1 MFKKNK
7 LSTLLISTI
16 ATLAFSGCSNEQI
29 SNEQLSSDNK
39 SEITAVE
46 QANISSNAMNKQR
59 KTAADLPHYLERDV
73 QEEVFYFVMPDR
85 FNNGNT
91 SNDLGSK
98 TQPISA
104 GGFDKTNKGMF
115 HGGDIQ
121 GLKDKL
127 PYLKSLGISSIWLTP
142 ILRNQAVQAD
152 SSGYHGYW
160 VLDFTEIDPHLGS
173 NEDLKALIDS
183 AHAENIKIYFDII
196 TNHTA
201 DVIKY
206 VECHGEDGLQWLI
219 SSDKGCPFKS
229 AAQVEAGDKYT
240 TVIPKGHEQLKTPA
254 WLNDPKYYHNQGDSF
269 WQGES
274 SKRGDFNGLDDIDT
288 DNPEVLKGM
297 IDIFE
302 NLITEFKPDG
312 FRIDT
317 VKHVNTD
324 FWAKFSPALVE
335 HAQGL
340 GIKNFFMFGEV
351 YSFTSKEL
359 SEYTTAGN
367 MQSVLDFSFQSAM
380 VQNLIEQKGTKVLA
394 KLFANDI
401 DYLDHDSNANQ
412 LMNFTGNHDMGRF
425 AYMLKQSEF
434 NYSEDQMI
442 KRTLLAHAM
451 TYFMRGVPIIYYGD
465 EQGFVGDG
473 GDQASRQ
480 DMMPSL
486 VESYNDDDL
495 LATDAT
501 TADDNFDINHPIYQS
516 FAQYADI
523 FYRYP
528 ALRRGEQQ
536 TVFQADNNPIFA
548 VSRTM
553 KNNELDK
560 NANASNQTLLIA
572 FNTSDKTAKANLE
585 LNGANYRLV
594 AGKGNL
600 MTKLKDK
607 ESLELPPLS
616 FVIFEKI

>member
-7 LSTLLISTI
+7 ISALLLSAAAL
-16 ATLAFSGCSNEQI
+16 TLAGCGAEKSN
-29 SNEQLSSDNK
+29 DNQ
-39 SEITAVE
+39 
-46 QANISSNAMNKQR
+46 QANVVASNTESTQTNTAKKPY

-73 QEEVFYFVMPDR
+73 QDEVFYFVMPDR
-85 FNNGNT
+85 FHNGNT
-91 SNDLGSK
+91 DNDLGSK

-104 GGFDKTNKGMF
+104 GGLDKTNKGMY

-127 PYLKSLGISSIWLTP
+127 PYLKELGISAIWLTP
-142 ILRNQAVQAD
+142 ILRNQAMQAD

-173 NEDLKALIDS
+173 NDDLKALIAS
-183 AHAENIKIYFDII
+183 AHKENIKIYFDII

-206 VECHGEDGLQWLI
+206 TECHGEDGLQWLVKT
-219 SSDKGCPFKS
+219 DKGCPFKS
-229 AAQVEAGDKYT
+229 AEQLANGDKYT
-240 TVIPKGHEQLKTPA
+240 TVIPKGQEQLKIPA
-254 WLNDPKYYHNQGDSF
+254 WLNDTKYYHNQGDSF

-274 SKRGDFNGLDDIDT
+274 SKRGDFAGLDDINTND
-288 DNPEVLKGM
+288 PEVVKGM
-297 IDIFE
+297 IDIFK

-317 VKHVNTD
+317 VKHVNTE
-324 FWAKFSPALVE
+324 FWAEFAPALVT
-335 HAQGL
+335 HAQAE

-359 SEYTTAGN
+359 SEYTTVGN
-367 MQSVLDFSFQSAM
+367 MQSVLDFAFQGTLAD
-380 VQNLIEQKGTKVLA
+380 VLVHQKGTKALA
-394 KLFANDI
+394 KLFANDV

-425 AYMLKQSEF
+425 AYMLKQSDF
-434 NYSEDQMI
+434 NYNEAQII
-442 KRTLLAHAM
+442 KRNLLAHAM
-451 TYFMRGVPIIYYGD
+451 IYFMRGVPIIYYGD

-486 VESYNDDDL
+486 VASYNDDDL

-501 TADDNFDINHPIYQS
+501 TADDNFDSTHPIYQS

-523 FYRYP
+523 FYQYP
-528 ALRRGEQQ
+528 ALRRGEQA
-536 TVFQADNNPIFA
+536 TVFQADNNSIFA
-548 VSRTM
+548 VTRTI
-553 KNNELDK
+553 
-560 NANASNQTLLIA
+560 NAANGKKEKMLVA
-572 FNTSDKTAKANLE
+572 FNTSDKTASANIKLHDE
-585 LNGANYRLV
+585 NYRLV
-594 AGKGNL
+594 AGEGKPAQ
-600 MTKLKDK
+600 TDK
-607 ESLELPPLS
+607 SNINIEMPALS
-616 FVIFEKI
+616 FAVYQQVN

>member
-1 MFKKNK
+1 
-7 LSTLLISTI
+7 
-16 ATLAFSGCSNEQI
+16 
-29 SNEQLSSDNK
+29 
-39 SEITAVE
+39 
-46 QANISSNAMNKQR
+46 
-59 KTAADLPHYLERDV
+59 
-73 QEEVFYFVMPDR
+73 
-85 FNNGNT
+85 
-91 SNDLGSK
+91 
-98 TQPISA
+98 
-104 GGFDKTNKGMF
+104 
-115 HGGDIQ
+115 
-121 GLKDKL
+121 
-127 PYLKSLGISSIWLTP
+127 
-142 ILRNQAVQAD
+142 
-152 SSGYHGYW
+152 
-160 VLDFTEIDPHLGS
+160 
-173 NEDLKALIDS
+173 
-183 AHAENIKIYFDII
+183 
-196 TNHTA
+196 
-201 DVIKY
+201 
-206 VECHGEDGLQWLI
+206 
-219 SSDKGCPFKS
+219 
-229 AAQVEAGDKYT
+229 
-240 TVIPKGHEQLKTPA
+240 
-254 WLNDPKYYHNQGDSF
+254 
-269 WQGES
+269 
-274 SKRGDFNGLDDIDT
+274 
-288 DNPEVLKGM
+288 
-297 IDIFE
+297 
-302 NLITEFKPDG
+302 
-312 FRIDT
+312 
-317 VKHVNTD
+317 
-324 FWAKFSPALVE
+324 
-335 HAQGL
+335 
-340 GIKNFFMFGEV
+340 
-351 YSFTSKEL
+351 
-359 SEYTTAGN
+359 
-367 MQSVLDFSFQSAM
+367 
-380 VQNLIEQKGTKVLA
+380 
-394 KLFANDI
+394 
-401 DYLDHDSNANQ
+401 
-412 LMNFTGNHDMGRF
+412 
-425 AYMLKQSEF
+425 
-434 NYSEDQMI
+434 MI

>member
-7 LSTLLISTI
+7 ISALLLSAAAL
-16 ATLAFSGCSNEQI
+16 TLAGCGAEKSN
-29 SNEQLSSDNK
+29 DNQ
-39 SEITAVE
+39 
-46 QANISSNAMNKQR
+46 QANVVASNTESTQTNTVKKPY

-73 QEEVFYFVMPDR
+73 QDEVFYFVMPDR
-85 FNNGNT
+85 FHNGNT
-91 SNDLGSK
+91 DNDLGSK

-104 GGFDKTNKGMF
+104 GGLDKTNKGMY

-127 PYLKSLGISSIWLTP
+127 PYLKELGISAIWLTP
-142 ILRNQAVQAD
+142 ILRNQAMQAD

-173 NEDLKALIDS
+173 NDDLKALIAS
-183 AHAENIKIYFDII
+183 AHKENIKIYFDII

-206 VECHGEDGLQWLI
+206 TECHGEDGLQWLVKT
-219 SSDKGCPFKS
+219 DKGCPFKS
-229 AAQVEAGDKYT
+229 AEQLTNGDKYT
-240 TVIPKGHEQLKTPA
+240 TVIPKGQEQLKIPA
-254 WLNDPKYYHNQGDSF
+254 WLNDTKYYHNQGDSF

-274 SKRGDFNGLDDIDT
+274 SKRGDFAGLDDINTND
-288 DNPEVLKGM
+288 PEVVKGM
-297 IDIFE
+297 IDIFK

-317 VKHVNTD
+317 VKHVNTE
-324 FWAKFSPALVE
+324 FWAEFAPALVI
-335 HAQGL
+335 HAQAE

-359 SEYTTAGN
+359 SEYTTVGN
-367 MQSVLDFSFQSAM
+367 MQSVLDFAFQGTLAD
-380 VQNLIEQKGTKVLA
+380 VLVHQKGTKALA
-394 KLFANDI
+394 KLFANDV

-425 AYMLKQSEF
+425 AYMLKQSDF
-434 NYSEDQMI
+434 NYNEAQII
-442 KRTLLAHAM
+442 KRNLLAHAM
-451 TYFMRGVPIIYYGD
+451 IYFMRGVPIIYYGD

-486 VESYNDDDL
+486 VASYNDDDL

-501 TADDNFDINHPIYQS
+501 TADDNFDSTHPIYQS

-523 FYRYP
+523 FYQYP
-528 ALRRGEQQ
+528 ALRRGEQA
-536 TVFQADNNPIFA
+536 TVFQADNNSIFA
-548 VSRTM
+548 VTRTI
-553 KNNELDK
+553 
-560 NANASNQTLLIA
+560 NAANGKKEKMLVA
-572 FNTSDKTAKANLE
+572 FNTSDKTASANIKLHDE
-585 LNGANYRLV
+585 NYRLV
-594 AGKGNL
+594 AGEGKPAQ
-600 MTKLKDK
+600 TDK
-607 ESLELPPLS
+607 SNINIEMPALS
-616 FVIFEKI
+616 FAIYQQVN